1 MGDSLKDLQ
10 REVSEWADSVY
21 PNRSFQT
28 TVGKFHEEIAELEQS
43 GHADP
48 SEFADVLILALD
60 LATQCGIDIEAAVRA
75 KLEVNYK
82 RKWAVDQHTGL
93 MSHVKGPE
101 DA

>member
-1 MGDSLKDLQ
+1 MSDSLKELQ
-10 REVSEWADSVY
+10 QEISRWADSVY
-21 PNRSFQT
+21 PNRSFSA

-48 SEFADVLILALD
+48 SEYADVIILALD
-60 LATQCGIDIEAAVRA
+60 LATLCGIDIEAAVRA
-75 KLEVNYK
+75 KLEVNYQ
-82 RKWAVDQHTGL
+82 RTWAIDPETGL